1 MNKYFLLVS
10 LLIGLS
16 LSACGVNPSS
26 ELDTISS
33 PPTESSQIVT
43 SEDDPLLTYYQG
55 YESSWPTTRIANY
68 LSEYDVT
75 TTVPSLSGVNKIY
88 YVETSDEN
96 GDYLELF
103 IQGDITPLERYRT
116 LLTGNSNFMGE
127 AFDENY
133 HVFVDI
139 AESMAIEVVYLAE
152 SEYGPEGVFFFIYA
166 ILTNPGALL
175 PGLSP
180 IDPSD
185 PVYGNFN
192 GIAPSFPLDKINAL
206 LASIGLTDL
215 VPDYPGVSD
224 VYYSEFEDEYGP
236 YAGVF
241 IKGAIAV
248 MENYLTVLEN
258 DGWTIEVDT
267 EYDDSYYGL
276 SNHEQVVC
284 EIFYTDI
291 FGVGHE
297 GVIMYFYEY

>member
-26 ELDTISS
+26 ELDTTSS

-88 YVETSDEN
+88 YVETSGEN

-103 IQGDITPLERYRT
+103 IQGDKTPLERYRT

-133 HVFVDI
+133 HRFVDI
-139 AESMAIEVVYLAE
+139 AESIAIEVVYLAE
-152 SEYGPEGVFFFIYA
+152 SEYDPEGVFFFIYA
-166 ILTNPGALL
+166 I
-175 PGLSP
+175 
-180 IDPSD
+180 
-185 PVYGNFN
+185 
-192 GIAPSFPLDKINAL
+192 
-206 LASIGLTDL
+206 
-215 VPDYPGVSD
+215 
-224 VYYSEFEDEYGP
+224 
-236 YAGVF
+236 
-241 IKGAIAV
+241 
-248 MENYLTVLEN
+248 
-258 DGWTIEVDT
+258 
-267 EYDDSYYGL
+267 
-276 SNHEQVVC
+276 
-284 EIFYTDI
+284 
-291 FGVGHE
+291 
-297 GVIMYFYEY
+297 